1 MSLFNFFKDFISKYR
16 LNDPTSKTVFDH
28 YFFDF
33 KYYLQ
38 KEASAEDFAP
48 ILNLDSQTLD
58 KISVAYYGL
67 PFIELIN
74 ENRYKH
80 FMQELEHPFNEDL
93 TIESIIKISGFENN
107 EIFVKYV
114 KEK

>member
-1 MSLFNFFKDFISKYR
+1 MTLIHLFKEFISKYR
-16 LNDPTSKTVFDH
+16 LNNPTSKTVFDH

-38 KEASAEDFAP
+38 KEASNEDFAP
-48 ILNLDSQTLD
+48 ILNLDPQTLD
-58 KISVAYYGL
+58 KFSVAYYGL
-67 PFIELIN
+67 SFTELIN

-93 TIESIIKISGFENN
+93 TIESIIKISGFDTN
-107 EIFVKYV
+107 ESFVNYV